1 MSNESFHIAKEYNR
15 QKKDMKTKFFGKA
28 LLMAASVFMLAA
40 CAGNAPCPST
50 DVPPQEGA
58 QAGTQ
63 ADASAQQA
71 ATPAANAGEPA
82 VATPATSQPAA
93 TKTEKTQ
100 TATQPSQDHMGAFDS
115 QALNTY
121 RLNTPDNVPVS
132 GDPSTGTRSESEPSL
147 SAQAPDP
154 YTAFPAL
161 AATIFAH
168 ADSLYAQGY
177 VDSASAYLER
187 LRIIKPLWNVWFTT
201 ADSMLNEFGKT
212 RAEKAKEFEPL
223 VFQIQNMNRAQAAYS
238 MVAETADS
246 LMALT
251 PGDSLVKWAKGQKAI
266 AYKNTLAKAKKEYD
280 SIKALAD
287 NQAQFAI
294 AQKKAEEF
302 QMRYR
307 DFEFDL
313 HIQALIDYIAGLAA
327 ASNSEAAKY
336 WESHDPA
343 EALAKADELLKN
355 SKFAEAKELLKK
367 LMVSKLRKEA
377 NDKYQELANTF
388 CNAQR
393 KTTSQIFAKAQKQK
407 DAEKKKKLLQD
418 AIAPLEKCLAEY
430 PEYSQKQ
437 KVVDNKSFLEKEL
450 AK

>member
-1 MSNESFHIAKEYNR
+1 MNV
-15 QKKDMKTKFFGKA
+15 KA
-28 LLMAASVFMLAA
+28 LYKSILMSTAAFMLAA

-58 QAGTQ
+58 PQA
-63 ADASAQQA
+63 A
-71 ATPAANAGEPA
+71 ATPTSQGSGAGEQAPATAAN
-82 VATPATSQPAA
+82 
-93 TKTEKTQ
+93 TQ
-100 TATQPSQDHMGAFDS
+100 TAEHMGAFDS
-115 QALNTY
+115 QALDTY

-132 GDPSTGTRSESEPSL
+132 GSHAGTRSESEPSG
-147 SAQAPDP
+147 SAQAAPDP
-154 YTAFPAL
+154 YIAFPAL
-161 AATIFAH
+161 ASTIFAH
-168 ADSLYAQGY
+168 ADSLYAQGL
-177 VDSASAYLER
+177 VDSATRYLER
-187 LRIIKPLWNVWFTT
+187 FRIIKPLWNVWLSTT
-201 ADSMLNEFGKT
+201 DSMLNEFGKT
-212 RAEKAKEFEPL
+212 RAERAKEFEPL
-223 VFQIQNMNRAQAAYS
+223 VLQIQNMNRAQAAYS

-251 PGDSLVKWAKGQKAI
+251 PGDSLMKWAKGQKAI
-266 AYKNTLAKAKKEYD
+266 AYKNTLSKAKKEYD

-287 NQAQFAI
+287 DHAQFAE

-307 DFEFDL
+307 DFEVDL

-327 ASNSEAAKY
+327 TSNSEAAKY

-343 EALAKADELLKN
+343 EALAKADELIKN
-355 SKFAEAKELLKK
+355 SKFAEAKDILNKLKA
-367 LMVSKLRKEA
+367 SKLRKEA

-407 DAEKKKKLLQD
+407 DAAKKKKLLQD
-418 AIAPLEKCLAEY
+418 AVAPLDKCLGEY
-430 PEYSQKQ
+430 PEYGQKQ
-437 KVVDNKSFLEKEL
+437 KVLDNKQFLEKEI